1 MNHRWVLLLWYR
13 IICNQWKQ
21 FSILNVSIVV
31 SFGQDVSMPLIG
43 GCEQVKFFYQ
53 DGNFDSSYVLKDID
67 SDVMDDGCVDGCVY
81 LK

>member
-1 MNHRWVLLLWYR
+1 MTLTP
-13 IICNQWKQ
+13 
-21 FSILNVSIVV
+21 
-31 SFGQDVSMPLIG
+31 DVPQVG

-67 SDVMDDGCVDGCVY
+67 SNVMDDGCVDGCVY

>member
-1 MNHRWVLLLWYR
+1 M
-13 IICNQWKQ
+13 
-21 FSILNVSIVV
+21 

>member
-1 MNHRWVLLLWYR
+1 MCVECIIIMILLVL
-13 IICNQWKQ
+13 NEEKQ
-21 FSILNVSIVV
+21 FFRLYVPIPVCSASSPEV
-31 SFGQDVSMPLIG
+31 PLIG

-67 SDVMDDGCVDGCVY
+67 SQVMDEGCVDGCIY